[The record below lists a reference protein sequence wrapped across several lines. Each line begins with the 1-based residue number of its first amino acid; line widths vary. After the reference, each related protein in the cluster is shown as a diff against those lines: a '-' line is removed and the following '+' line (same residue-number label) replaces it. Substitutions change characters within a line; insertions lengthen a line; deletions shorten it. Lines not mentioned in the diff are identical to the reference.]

1 MQTYKRSPGAH
12 GCGCNQARTASE
24 MNRSLNVLIAD
35 VIQMRVFLKLKIL
48 AFCCST
54 FGTICHVIFKI
65 SRL

>member
-48 AFCCST
+48 A
-54 FGTICHVIFKI
+54 
-65 SRL
+65 